1 MNLTADRQNVSIHE
15 AKTNRT
21 ERRDRF
27 TAGAGKHLSKCLQTN
42 KLAAPWEGNCV
53 EVGGGAHLLFYGIFY
68 LFSSVPCESIV
79 YSKMNK

>member
-27 TAGAGKHLSKCLQTN
+27 TAGASKHLSKCLQTN
-42 KLAAPWEGNCV
+42 KLAVPWEGNCV
-53 EVGGGAHLLFYGIFY
+53 EVGGGLTFYFMAFFTFSVLYQVNLLCFQ
-68 LFSSVPCESIV
+68 
-79 YSKMNK
+79 K